1 MKPFVVKAYAKLNLA
16 LDLVGRR
23 EDGYHLLRM
32 VNQSVS
38 LADRLT
44 VLPSDMLLV
53 GCDDVDL
60 PDGSENIA
68 YRAAEHFYEIVPE
81 APKIQIQIEKH
92 IPHEAGL
99 GGGSTDAAAVLQI
112 LNQISGKPFSEKALL
127 ALGEKIGADV
137 PFCIRGGTALVEGIG
152 EQIIPLN
159 EMPDCKIVLCKPKIG
174 VETKAAFEMSDRLP
188 SLLACYSENVKQAVK
203 EGDLI
208 KLSASLGNFFEDILK
223 LPEILKL
230 KAAFLKMGALG
241 AAMTGSGSAV
251 FGIFD
256 DAVLAQKCV
265 DSLKKQYDE
274 TFLCEPVS
282 VPIQIEL

>member
-1 MKPFVVKAYAKLNLA
+1 MEPFVVKAYAKLNLA
-16 LDLVGRR
+16 LDLVGKR

-44 VLPSDMLLV
+44 ILPSDILLV
-53 GCDDVDL
+53 KCDDADL
-60 PDGSENIA
+60 PDGPENIV
-68 YRAAEHFYEIVPE
+68 YRAAKHFYEIVPE

-137 PFCIRGGTALVEGIG
+137 PFCIKGGTALVEGIG
-152 EQIIPLN
+152 EQIALLN
-159 EMPDCKIVLCKPKIG
+159 EMPACKIVLCKPKIG
-174 VETKAAFEMSDRLP
+174 VETKAAFEMADRLP
-188 SLLACYSENVKQAVK
+188 SLEACYSENVKQAVK
-203 EGDLI
+203 EGNLI

-241 AAMTGSGSAV
+241 AAMTGSGSVV
-251 FGIFD
+251 FGIFED
-256 DAVLAQKCV
+256 PILAQKCV

-282 VPIQIEL
+282 VPLQIEP